1 MRSPWIRIGPECND
15 RSSEEQERGQRGHR
29 VKPEAECAVMRLSV
43 KEGRAPEPP
52 TALGTSY
59 GPWIASV
66 GCDGVSK

>member
-1 MRSPWIRIGPECND
+1 MTGPQKSRRED
-15 RSSEEQERGQRGHR
+15 RGDT
-29 VKPEAECAVMRLSV
+29 EAECAVMRLSV